1 MRRTI
6 AALAAAGA
14 LALPATAGA
23 DAHTGAEHIDVSKCE
38 AFGMGFTVCIEQEGV
53 IKYTE
58 NANNVSGFTHL
69 RQTMSVSNNACDIN
83 RESELKSHFLVQKDE
98 EGYQVAHE
106 KSEVVTT
113 AECLGGSVRCT
124 ISANYHFANGRV
136 QYDAEIV
143 RCENL

>member
-23 DAHTGAEHIDVSKCE
+23 DADNGAQHIDLSQCHT
-38 AFGMGFTVCIEQEGV
+38 FGMGFTVCVEQEGV
-53 IKYTE
+53 INYTD
-58 NANNVSGFTHL
+58 NANNLSGFTHL
-69 RQTMSVSNNACDIN
+69 RQTISISNSQCDLN
-83 RESELKSHFLVQKDE
+83 QESQTKSHFLFKKDK
-98 EGYQVAHE
+98 GANQVHHV

-113 AECLGGSVRCT
+113 AECLNGTVRCT
-124 ISANYHFANGRV
+124 ISENYHFANGAV
-136 QYDAEIV
+136 QYNAEVV